1 MRKIKNY
8 QDFRN
13 QEVAVNEEFIGA
25 LVKGALGKL
34 ANAFMAPFKDM
45 AKDFKDL
52 FKEDDP
58 NSIKSVIF
66 SNLDKAI
73 DEAQK
78 KIPEIKDDASL
89 VGVIDNF
96 ADTLVQLG
104 NNIGKDITTA
114 FGKEKSPAVTELS
127 KAVILGSKELDWVGI
142 VGAIDPSK
150 GSTKQDMKFK
160 FSKSAYQS
168 ELAKGKDLKSKQQIA
183 IKFFDNLQKQLRAD
197 LDKELSKE
205 DIEKYYKELQE
216 KSGQVKEG
224 EMTYDKV
231 KEFYDKKTPVLY
243 LLKGK
248 TKEDWDKLTDDQKKK
263 PNEKPASDIAGLKEI
278 VALNDQN
285 KPDSVTFNDKDGN
298 PTIKKS
304 YAEILG
310 PAEGVEEQRS
320 EEAKQAAE
328 ELGKI
333 KADPDKMKKVAN
345 FAKFLQDEK
354 NKDKVAEV
362 EKILSGGREPAKE
375 A

>member
-8 QDFRN
+8 QDFKN
-13 QEVAVNEEFIGA
+13 QKGSVNEEFIGA
-25 LVKGALGKL
+25 LVKGALSKL

-45 AKDFKDL
+45 VKDFKEL

-73 DEAQK
+73 DAAQK
-78 KIPEIKDDASL
+78 EIPNLKDDNSL
-89 VGVIDNF
+89 NGVIDNF
-96 ADTLVQLG
+96 VDTLVQLG

-114 FGKEKSPAVTELS
+114 FGKEKSPAVIELS

-142 VGAIDPSK
+142 VGAIDPAK
-150 GSTKQDMKFK
+150 GSTKQDIKFK
-160 FSKSAYQS
+160 FSKSAYQTD
-168 ELAKGKDLKSKQQIA
+168 LTKGKDLKAKQQIA
-183 IKFFDNLQKQLRAD
+183 IKFFDNMQKQLRAE

-205 DIEKYYKELQE
+205 DIEIYYKKLKE
-216 KSGQVKEG
+216 KSGQAKEG
-224 EMTYDKV
+224 EMDYNKI
-231 KEFYDKKTPVLY
+231 KEFYDKKIPVLY

-248 TKEDWDKLTDDQKKK
+248 TKEDFDKLTDDQKKK
-263 PNEKPASDIAGLKEI
+263 PNEKPASDIVGIKKI

-285 KPDSVTFNDKDGN
+285 KPDSVTFNDKEGN

-310 PAEGVEEQRS
+310 PFEGNEEQSS

-333 KADPDKMKKVAN
+333 KSDPDKMKK
-345 FAKFLQDEK
+345 K
-354 NKDKVAEV
+354 
-362 EKILSGGREPAKE
+362 
-375 A
+375 